1 MARVQP
7 ENSLVFHDFHQREK
21 RMSRDKRRRVMTE
34 ETNGYP
40 GKANNSKN
48 LEIYMYTNIER

>member
-40 GKANNSKN
+40 GKVNKQ
-48 LEIYMYTNIER
+48 LEKS